1 MRVAIDGMGGDF
13 APSAAVKGCI
23 DALTTLD
30 VHIFI
35 TGPEKTIEEEL
46 SQYDYDKSKVTIID
60 AKEVISTNEHP
71 AIAIKKKKDS
81 SLVKAL
87 SLLKEG
93 TVDAVVSAGSTG
105 AFIAGATLYIG
116 RIKGIKRPALAPI
129 MPGKNGSFMVID
141 AGGNVDCKPEYL
153 LQFAFMGKVY
163 YENVM
168 KVHNPSIG
176 LVNIGVEEAKG
187 NELTKAAYLLL
198 KEQSFN
204 FVGNIEP
211 REVSD
216 GDVNVLVCDGFV
228 GNTILKMYEG
238 VADNILSILKKE
250 IMSNSVSKLGGV
262 LLKPVFKKFKK
273 DFDYTEYG
281 GSPFLGTKGICVKA
295 HGSSDAKAFRNAIK
309 QCSSIYENKVIEQ
322 IEQGMEE
329 VKL

>member
-13 APSAAVKGCI
+13 APRAAVRGCI
-23 DALTTLD
+23 DALKIID
-30 VHIFI
+30 VDIFI
-35 TGPEKTIEEEL
+35 TGPEKILREEL
-46 SQYDYDKSKVTIID
+46 SQYDYDKSKITIVD
-60 AKEVISTNEHP
+60 ASEIISTNEHP

-87 SLLKEG
+87 FLLKEG
-93 TVDAVVSAGSTG
+93 TVDAVISAGSTG
-105 AFIAGATLYIG
+105 AFIAGATLYVG
-116 RIKGIKRPALAPI
+116 RINGVKRPALAPV
-129 MPGKNGSFMVID
+129 MPGRNGSFMVID

-153 LQFAFMGKVY
+153 LQFALMGKVY

-168 KVHNPSIG
+168 KISNPSIG
-176 LVNIGVEEAKG
+176 LVNIGVEAEKG
-187 NELTKAAYLLL
+187 NELTKSTYLLL
-198 KEQSFN
+198 KEQYFN

-211 REVSD
+211 REVSN
-216 GDVNVLVCDGFV
+216 GDVNIVVCDGFV

-250 IMSNSVSKLGGV
+250 IMSNTISKIGGF

-295 HGSSDAKAFRNAIK
+295 HGSSDSKAFKNAIK
-309 QCSSIYENKVIEQ
+309 QCKIVYENKVIDKITE
-322 IEQGMEE
+322 GME
-329 VKL
+329 KINL